1 MKQAKTMRISSL
13 FYIACGMLIGIYA
26 ANNFQVRAGSD
37 IEMATQHKKP
47 VRTAGYIS
55 PEHIDSLEVTKWG
68 N

>member
-1 MKQAKTMRISSL
+1 MKLAKTMRISSL

-37 IEMATQHKKP
+37 MEMAKL
-47 VRTAGYIS
+47 GI
-55 PEHIDSLEVTKWG
+55 PEFIDSTDYAVVG